1 MVVVWLG
8 YGPTRIELGRYQAE
22 LVKDEKLI
30 KEYEDRL
37 GTMSYLSRE
46 KLYEI
51 QKKIY
56 GEETAKATPERWD
69 NYRKKYKLKVVISSE
84 NKGFRLFSND
94 IGYFN
99 GESETV
105 LRPYVITA
113 KAKKCAIPE
122 TFYFIFETAKGASY
136 NCEVF
141 FDWDKLHTIL
151 PKKLI

>member
-37 GTMSYLSRE
+37 VTMSYLSRE

-84 NKGFRLFSND
+84 IRDLGCFQTI

-99 GESETV
+99 GES
-105 LRPYVITA
+105 
-113 KAKKCAIPE
+113 
-122 TFYFIFETAKGASY
+122 
-136 NCEVF
+136 
-141 FDWDKLHTIL
+141 
-151 PKKLI
+151 